1 MSSTALQVSWEP
13 PHENLTHGTVLG
25 YYLGYK
31 DDRSVFCLYEMV
43 LSLCQFLLT
52 FYDFLV

>member
-52 FYDFLV
+52 FYDF